1 MMKNKGPKLSVKL
14 PNIHYMGY
22 RILGDAPSRFF
33 PLTGMLK
40 ASLPRAR
47 MRMSHIVYISSMFFW
62 GIVALLTSAAIG
74 TPLILALNTL
84 LVLNLQ
90 TLQLIEYLV
99 GIPVATMILVIVIFL
114 YYPRYKADTIKGE
127 LDKNLVYIVNFMGI
141 LAGSGMTTE
150 DIFSALAETGKTYKV
165 ADSAESVVRDIGI
178 FGKDILTAIDAESE
192 ITPSRNYSKLLMGL
206 LGINKS
212 GGNLKQY
219 FAETAEHEMDV
230 RRRELSGI
238 VNKLGLAA
246 EIYTTIG
253 IAFPIILIVLLSLMG
268 IFGGEVAAGLGPIQ
282 IMTLMTYLLFPLMS
296 VGVILLIDGMTSN
309 W

>member
-1 MMKNKGPKLSVKL
+1 MMKNKGPKISVQL
-14 PNIHYMGY
+14 PNIHYVGY
-22 RILGDAPSRFF
+22 RILGDFPSRFF

-40 ASLPRAR
+40 ASLERAH
-47 MRMSHIVYISSMFFW
+47 MRMSYIVYVSSMIFW
-62 GIVALLTSAAIG
+62 GIVALLASAAIG
-74 TPLILALNTL
+74 TPLILTLNTL
-84 LVLNLQ
+84 LNLQ
-90 TLQLIEYLV
+90 LQTIQLIEYLV
-99 GIPVATMILVIVIFL
+99 GIPLTAMIIVIVIFM
-114 YYPRYKADTIKGE
+114 YYPMYKADAIKNE

-150 DIFSALAETGKTYKV
+150 DIFSALADTGKTYKV
-165 ADSAESVVRDIGI
+165 AESAESVVRDIGL
-178 FGKDILTAIDAESE
+178 FGKDIITAMDAESE
-192 ITPSRNYSKLLMGL
+192 ITPSKKYSKVLVGL

-212 GGNLKQY
+212 GGDLKQY
-219 FAETAEHEMDV
+219 FAETAEHEMEV
-230 RRRELSGI
+230 RRRELTGI

-253 IAFPIILIVLLSLMG
+253 VAFPIILIVLLSLMG
-268 IFGGEVAAGLGPIQ
+268 IFGGEVAGGLGPVQ

>member
-1 MMKNKGPKLSVKL
+1 MMKNKGPKLSVQL
-14 PNIHYMGY
+14 PNIHYIGY
-22 RILGDAPSRFF
+22 RILGDFPSRFF

-40 ASLPRAR
+40 ASLARAH
-47 MRMSHIVYISSMFFW
+47 MRMSHIVYISSMIFW
-62 GIVALLTSAAIG
+62 SIVALIASAAIG
-74 TPLILALNTL
+74 TPLILTLNTL
-84 LVLNLQ
+84 LQLQLQ

-99 GIPVATMILVIVIFL
+99 GIPIATMLIVLVIFM
-114 YYPRYKADTIKGE
+114 YYPQYKADAIKSE

-150 DIFSALAETGKTYKV
+150 DIFTALAETGKTYKV
-165 ADSAESVVRDIGI
+165 ADSAESIVRDIGI
-178 FGKDILTAIDAESE
+178 FGKDIITAIDAESQN
-192 ITPSRNYSKLLMGL
+192 TPSKKYSKVLMGL
-206 LGINKS
+206 LGISKS
-212 GGNLKQY
+212 GGDLKQY
-219 FAETAEHEMDV
+219 FAETAEREVEV
-230 RRRELSGI
+230 RRRELNDI

-268 IFGGEVAAGLGPIQ
+268 IFGGEVAGGLGPIQ

>member
-1 MMKNKGPKLSVKL
+1 MMKNKGPKLSVQL
-14 PNIHYMGY
+14 PNIHYIGY
-22 RILGDAPSRFF
+22 RILGDFPSRFF

-40 ASLPRAR
+40 ASLARAH
-47 MRMSHIVYISSMFFW
+47 MRMSHIVYISSMIFW
-62 GIVALLTSAAIG
+62 SIVALIASAAIG
-74 TPLILALNTL
+74 TPLILTLNTL
-84 LVLNLQ
+84 LQLQLQ

-99 GIPVATMILVIVIFL
+99 GIPIATMLIVLVIFM
-114 YYPRYKADTIKGE
+114 YYPQYKADVIKSE

-150 DIFSALAETGKTYKV
+150 DIFTALAETGKTYKV
-165 ADSAESVVRDIGI
+165 ADSAESIVRDIGI
-178 FGKDILTAIDAESE
+178 FGKDIITAIDAESQN
-192 ITPSRNYSKLLMGL
+192 TPSKKYSKVLMGL
-206 LGINKS
+206 LGISKS
-212 GGNLKQY
+212 GGDLKQY
-219 FAETAEHEMDV
+219 FAETAEREVEV
-230 RRRELSGI
+230 RRRELNDI

-268 IFGGEVAAGLGPIQ
+268 IFGGEVVGGLGPIQ

-296 VGVILLIDGMTSN
+296 VGVILLIDGMTAN